1 MWAQHR
7 FRVCLVPLTPDRSLP
22 LRGLLGDLILQIV
35 KDFFTGLHDLV
46 NLLGEF
52 VAHKYAD
59 DKNNNEQK
67 HLNLPFLSEFYLVR
81 LHRKI

>member
-1 MWAQHR
+1 MGAQDR
-7 FRVCLVPLTPDRSLP
+7 FRVCLVPLTPEKGLP
-22 LRGLLGDLILQIV
+22 LRGLLGDLTLQIV

-81 LHRKI
+81 LHRKM